1 MKLVLVGLWAI
12 FVALGSG
19 YAVASWKVDSA
30 GDEAPVKLE
39 GLRYTS
45 LPTMSVPVLGSGEV
59 KGYVVVRVVY
69 TADAATLRLI
79 SAEPDPFISDEVFRT
94 LYDRAEIHFG
104 RLARIDLNEFA
115 ETVKTGVNKRLGDD
129 VIQDILVDGLN
140 YIDLATVDA
149 QRGIPGMQEPVASS
163 DRASGHAA
171 EPKGGGH

>member
-19 YAVASWKVDSA
+19 YAVASWKVESGA
-30 GDEAPVKLE
+30 GEEPVKLE

-45 LPTMSVPVLGSGEV
+45 LPTMSVPVLGNGEV
-59 KGYVVVRVVY
+59 RGYVVVRVVY

-104 RLARIDLNEFA
+104 RLARIDLAEFA
-115 ETVKTGVNKRLGDD
+115 ETVKAGVNKRLGDD

-149 QRGIPGMQEPVASS
+149 QRGVPGMQEPVAP
-163 DRASGHAA
+163 DRSA
-171 EPKGGGH
+171 E